1 MTKKE
6 MIAKIQ
12 EAERKA
18 WVSYNNAKELAET
31 DRFGN
36 VANELEKQARTRWAT
51 LYELMEDIRIEA

>member
-18 WVSYNNAKELAET
+18 WKMYNTSKELAET

-36 VANELEKQARTRWAT
+36 VANELEKQSRTRWAT
-51 LYELMEDIRIEA
+51 LYELMEEIQIA

>member
-18 WVSYNNAKELAET
+18 WTMYNDAKDLAET
-31 DRFGN
+31 GSFGAIAQD
-36 VANELEKQARTRWAT
+36 VEKQARTRWAT
-51 LYELMEDIRIEA
+51 LYELMQEIQIA

>member
-12 EAERKA
+12 KAERQA
-18 WVSYNNAKELAET
+18 WKSYNNAKDLAET

-36 VANELEKQARTRWAT
+36 VANEMEKQARTRWIT
-51 LYELMEDIRIEA
+51 LYELMHDLEIA